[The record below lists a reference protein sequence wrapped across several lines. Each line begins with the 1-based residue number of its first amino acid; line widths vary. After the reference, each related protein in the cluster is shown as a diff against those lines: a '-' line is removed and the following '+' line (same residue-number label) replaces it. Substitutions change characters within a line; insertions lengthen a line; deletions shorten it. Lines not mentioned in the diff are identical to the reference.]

1 MTCFFQKK
9 VRTLPA
15 LCPLLGKEAHY
26 KPLKQ
31 ISL

>member
-9 VRTLPA
+9 VRTLSA